1 MLTFS
6 SSRTS
11 LRLTAVLLVF
21 ITVMVVIKE
30 SAMAYLVEVDGEVCV
45 KNGTEP
51 CGETVRPQ
59 PSGVFENG
67 AGQY

>member
-30 SAMAYLVEVDGEVCV
+30 SAMAG
-45 KNGTEP
+45 
-51 CGETVRPQ
+51 
-59 PSGVFENG
+59 
-67 AGQY
+67 